1 MSVPV
6 PAVRIRALNDRKPEP
21 GRAYV
26 LYWMTAFRRLTANF
40 ALERAVEIAREAGR
54 PLLVFEPLRVDYPFA
69 SDRLHRFVMEGMA
82 EHSQALANTP
92 VTYFPYV
99 ETSPGAARGL
109 LQDLASRAV
118 AVVADDYPCFF
129 LPRMVE
135 SAARQVDSR
144 LECVDSNGLLALRE
158 SSRTFATALSF
169 RAHMQRCLTAQ
180 VEVWPSVL
188 NLRDL
193 PVPPAGLIPE
203 STRRRWPPA
212 SPGDLANPDSVLP
225 RLPIDHTVRAVPL
238 QGGATAASAQLRRF
252 LKETLPAYADRHS
265 HPDDDATSRLSPWLH
280 FGHIS
285 AHQIFEAVMTQERW
299 TSRSL
304 GRAAGGKRA
313 GWWGVSAGADAF
325 LDQLVTWREIGFNM
339 CVTRPADYWTFESLP
354 IWALATLEI
363 HSVDPRTPLY
373 SENAL
378 AEARTHDAVWNAAQR
393 QLVRDGWMHNYLRM
407 LWGKKILEWTASP
420 REALETMTRLMN
432 RYALDG
438 RDPNSYSGY
447 AWTLGRYD
455 RPWGPEREIFG
466 TVRYMSSTN
475 TVRKLRMKNYLQR
488 YGGGLSL

>member
-1 MSVPV
+1 LSVPV

-99 ETSPGAARGL
+99 EPSPGAARGL

-252 LKETLPAYADRHS
+252 LKETLPVYADRHS

-280 FGHIS
+280 FGHLS

-420 REALETMTRLMN
+420 REALESMTRLMN

>member
-1 MSVPV
+1 VPV
-6 PAVRIRALNDRKPEP
+6 PAVRIRALNDRMLDPR
-21 GRAYV
+21 RAYV

-40 ALERAVEIAREAGR
+40 ALERAVEIARETGR

-69 SDRLHRFVMEGMA
+69 SDRLHRFVLDGMA
-82 EHSQALANTP
+82 EHSHALANTP

-99 ETSPGAARGL
+99 EPSPGAARGL

-129 LPRMVE
+129 LPRMLE
-135 SAARQVDSR
+135 SAARQVDAR
-144 LECVDSNGLLALRE
+144 LECVDGNGLLPVRE
-158 SSRTFATALSF
+158 TRTFATALSF
-169 RAHMQRCLTAQ
+169 RAHMQRALPAQ
-180 VEVWPSVL
+180 IEAWPSAV

-193 PVPPAGLIPE
+193 PGPAADLIPE
-203 STRRRWPPA
+203 PTRARWPPA
-212 SPGDLANPDSVLP
+212 TADDLDHPDRVLA
-225 RLPIDHTVRAVPL
+225 RLPIDHSVSTVPL
-238 QGGATAASAQLRRF
+238 KGGATAAAAHLQRF
-252 LKETLPAYADRHS
+252 IEETLPAYADRHS
-265 HPDDDATSRLSPWLH
+265 HPDDDGTSRLSPWLH

-285 AHQIFEAVMTQERW
+285 AHQIFEAVMTHERW
-299 TSRSL
+299 TSRSI

-325 LDQLVTWREIGFNM
+325 LDQLITWREIGFNM
-339 CVTRPADYWTFESLP
+339 CATRPTDYWTFESLP

-363 HSVDPRTPLY
+363 HSIDPRAPLY
-373 SENAL
+373 GESEL
-378 AEARTHDAVWNAAQR
+378 AESRTHDAVWNAAQR

-420 REALETMTRLMN
+420 REALDIMTRLMN

-455 RPWGPEREIFG
+455 RPWGPERAIFG

-475 TVRKLRMKNYLQR
+475 TAKKLRMKNYLQT
-488 YGGGLSL
+488 YGDGLPL